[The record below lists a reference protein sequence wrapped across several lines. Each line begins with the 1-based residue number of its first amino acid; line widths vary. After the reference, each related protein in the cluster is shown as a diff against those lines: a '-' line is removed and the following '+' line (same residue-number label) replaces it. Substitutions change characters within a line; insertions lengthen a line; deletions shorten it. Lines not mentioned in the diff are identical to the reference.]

1 MLFQSGGLRT
11 TPKRNFAICSALFQ
25 RIGPLVSGL
34 ISQTQLVKTAP
45 PPLPTELGR
54 FMEDLRFNKSGHSLG
69 QNAPMV
75 SLTQLS
81 RLYVIWPLPASLAS
95 SPNPLW
101 FTQSVLVL
109 LPCSWGLNVPSMLP
123 PQGLCTDCPSTR
135 QGIIFIVFRR
145 KLKRTGWCFLEG
157 AVRQRAAQFHFIE
170 EPWAEVIE
178 QQEGC
183 LWRDEWT
190 HKDKGKQEEN

>member
-11 TPKRNFAICSALFQ
+11 TPKRNFAICSALLQ
-25 RIGPLVSGL
+25 GIGPLVSGL

-101 FTQSVLVL
+101 FTRSVLVL
-109 LPCSWGLNVPSMLP
+109 FPCSRGLNVPSMLP

-183 LWRDEWT
+183 LRRDEWT